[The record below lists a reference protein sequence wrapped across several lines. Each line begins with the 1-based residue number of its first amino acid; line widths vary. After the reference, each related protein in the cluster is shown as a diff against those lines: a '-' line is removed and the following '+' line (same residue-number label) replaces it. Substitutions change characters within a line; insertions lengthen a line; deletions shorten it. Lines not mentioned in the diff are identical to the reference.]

1 MKHNNLIVIGT
12 SHIAKESLDHVSYTI
27 EKEDPDIICL
37 ELDHGRLQ
45 GLLEKERGVKHKV
58 RARDAFKV
66 GLKGWLFALLG
77 QWAENKMGNM
87 VGVSPGSE
95 MMLAYRLAKAKR
107 KRVAL
112 IDQDIQITLK
122 KLSKRITW
130 RERFNFVAD
139 LFKAMIPGKKE
150 AAFDL
155 SKVPSKKVIDKLV
168 GQVKKRYPSIY
179 DVLIKERN
187 YYMARQLAELMEK
200 NPEKKIVAL
209 VGAGHEEEII
219 DIIKKIE
226 KGTIT
231 YTYSLNASGNKAA

>member
-12 SHIAKESLDHVSYTI
+12 SHIAQESLEHVEATI
-27 EKEDPDIICL
+27 VKEDPDIICL
-37 ELDHGRLQ
+37 ELDSARLH
-45 GLLEKERGVKHKV
+45 GLLEKEKGVKHKV
-58 RARDAFKV
+58 KFRDAFKV
-66 GLKGWLFALLG
+66 GIKGWLFALLG

-95 MMLAYRLAKAKR
+95 MLLAYRLAKSKR

-130 RERFNFVAD
+130 KERWHFVAD
-139 LFKAMIPGKKE
+139 LFTAAVSRKKE
-150 AAFDL
+150 IEFDL

-168 GQVKKRYPSIY
+168 AQVKKRYPNIY

-187 YYMARQLAELMEK
+187 YYMARQLHDLMEN

-219 DIIKKIE
+219 GIIKKIE
-226 KGTIT
+226 KGLIT
-231 YTYSLNASGNKAA
+231 YT